1 MLKHNLKIDLNLVEQ
16 LKEVRQYWNQDTA
29 IAAKKRREF
38 IHNVKAVGG
47 TVLAIYLIGYLQG
60 HSKGFTQGSNKIFI
74 NVEGR
79 Q

>member
-29 IAAKKRREF
+29 IAKKKRKEF
-38 IHNVKAVGG
+38 LDNAKAVGG

-60 HSKGFTQGSNKIFI
+60 HRKGFKQGLNSTVI
-74 NVEGR
+74 NLEWR

>member
-29 IAAKKRREF
+29 IAKKKRKEF
-38 IHNVKAVGG
+38 LDNAKAVGG
-47 TVLAIYLIGYLQG
+47 TILVGYLIGYLRG
-60 HSKGFTQGSNKIFI
+60 HRKGFKQGLNSTVI
-74 NVEGR
+74 NLEWR